1 MGGMKLSEF
10 GVQTAKSEAVKTT
23 RQVNSKAEPQPVE
36 PPSQSP
42 GKPKQDK
49 AQSNAKAIEAT
60 KQERLTTVNIK
71 IPRSQH
77 EWLTNTARQ
86 VRDNNDE
93 PVAASDRV
101 YPQHL
106 IQIAVEMLKSSQ
118 VDWNQIRNAEEL
130 KQALMLPSD

>member
-10 GVQTAKSEAVKTT
+10 GGQTAKSSAVKTT

-49 AQSNAKAIEAT
+49 AQSNAKAIEAP

-86 VRDNNDE
+86 VRDNNEE

-106 IQIAVEMLKSSQ
+106 IQIAVEMLKSSG
-118 VDWNQIRNAEEL
+118 VNWSEVRNADEL
-130 KQALMLPSD
+130 RHALMLLKD